1 MKVKKLLSEIIN
13 AKIPGSKLMLRKLA
27 TIVLF
32 ASLTGCATTNVQLY
46 GTVDSSNKTVTVPS
60 GSEGLKGK
68 LKQALANDGWK
79 LIVYHG
85 PSVTEG
91 EIGEKTK
98 IEQYDTFN
106 SRYRLLVSSYQF
118 DLCLNLT
125 PAIKYDISFIDNKS
139 GVEVFTLSGRSCEP
153 NVVKKFMNALRGK
166 DK

>member
-1 MKVKKLLSEIIN
+1 MFKKLAIVAL
-13 AKIPGSKLMLRKLA
+13 LA
-27 TIVLF
+27 FLG
-32 ASLTGCATTNVQLY
+32 GCATHNVQLY
-46 GTVDSSNKTVTVPS
+46 GPVDISNKTVTVPP

-79 LIVYHG
+79 LVVYRG

-91 EIGEKTK
+91 EIGERTK

-106 SRYRLLVSSYQF
+106 SRYRLVVSSYQNG
-118 DLCLNLT
+118 LCLIT

-139 GVEVFTLSGRSCEP
+139 GAEVFTINGFGCEP
-153 NVVKKFMNALRGK
+153 DAVEKFMNALHGK